1 MTTTA
6 EPDTTNERLARVETI
21 AESLVREA
29 VENRQDVRDL
39 GAKIDTLQLETQR
52 NFRWTIAILLGI
64 FLPFQI
70 GLMVSL
76 ITLILTLQQ

>member
-6 EPDTTNERLARVETI
+6 EQDTTNERLVRLETI

-39 GAKIDTLQLETQR
+39 AAKIDALLLETQR
-52 NFRWTIAILLGI
+52 NFRWTIAILPGI

-76 ITLILTLQQ
+76 ITLILTL

>member
-1 MTTTA
+1 MTTTTDK
-6 EPDTTNERLARVETI
+6 ETTNERLTRVETI
-21 AESLVREA
+21 VESLVREA

-39 GAKIDTLQLETQR
+39 SAKIDTLQLEMQR

-70 GLMVSL
+70 GLLISL
-76 ITLILTLQQ
+76 ITLILRI

>member
-1 MTTTA
+1 MTTVQD
-6 EPDTTNERLARVETI
+6 DTFDRERLARLEAI

-39 GAKIDTLQLETQR
+39 GTKIDTLQLETQR
-52 NFRWTIAILLGI
+52 NFRWTVAILLGI

-70 GLMVSL
+70 GLLISL
-76 ITLILTLQQ
+76 ITLILNLQ